1 MQTPINEMSL
11 PVIMNAVHTM
21 VDCRDHGPRSEAFS
35 FIHFLTETTLSKIL
49 KAITEYIGFKKW
61 TTTIGGTHVRA
72 ILHDKMWYYGKDGFL
87 PPFSRPKILQ
97 VTLADYLWK
106 TISQDDME
114 PPTYLGTTKILTQV
128 DLNDEGFRSAT
139 ATGSVVHN

>member
-1 MQTPINEMSL
+1 
-11 PVIMNAVHTM
+11 
-21 VDCRDHGPRSEAFS
+21 
-35 FIHFLTETTLSKIL
+35 
-49 KAITEYIGFKKW
+49 
-61 TTTIGGTHVRA
+61 
-72 ILHDKMWYYGKDGFL
+72 
-87 PPFSRPKILQ
+87 LQ